1 MSQGGEEHGHEKHIH
16 VEHGHE
22 EEHAARSQPGTTSRQ
37 WKPMSQT
44 KWPTYIKNV
53 GEVNDDILPLNKEIN
68 MRLYRVCSLAAWQ
81 WVSLTLVSFY
91 DLTENDKNELFDSSI
106 QEYIEYPEELK
117 EKGKKLAMKIISHDW
132 RIYKSRLVKFLSD
145 QKNPFD
151 KYEDLTKEDWE
162 DLLQSVNQLTL

>member
-1 MSQGGEEHGHEKHIH
+1 
-16 VEHGHE
+16 
-22 EEHAARSQPGTTSRQ
+22 
-37 WKPMSQT
+37 
-44 KWPTYIKNV
+44 
-53 GEVNDDILPLNKEIN
+53 
-68 MRLYRVCSLAAWQ
+68 
-81 WVSLTLVSFY
+81 VSLTLVSFY